1 MTQFRTAVSTD
12 LLSFLTHGLSARVG
26 VFLRQ
31 LEESLACPETLT
43 ILYDDDA
50 LDAILCGM
58 NQARLNQGISLDQLD
73 AILTAKEASTVV

>member
-1 MTQFRTAVSTD
+1 MTQFSSAVSAD

-31 LEESLACPETLT
+31 LEESLSCPETLT
-43 ILYDDDA
+43 ILYDDEA

-58 NQARLNQGISLDQLD
+58 NQARLNQGMSLENVE
-73 AILTAKEASTVV
+73 AILFAKGLSTL